1 MLDNTILSEITW
13 VVSVELLLL
22 AAVNLGYNPWV
33 RLGLAVRKLV
43 DVSYTQISNSYLSS
57 YLSSRILFAVS
68 ATSTLLSLVYLF
80 STVI

>member
-1 MLDNTILSEITW
+1 MSEITW
-13 VVSVELLLL
+13 VVSIELLLL
-22 AAVNLGYNPWV
+22 AAVNPGHNPWV

-57 YLSSRILFAVS
+57 YLSSRIPFAVS

-80 STVI
+80 STII

>member
-1 MLDNTILSEITW
+1 MSEITW
-13 VVSVELLLL
+13 VVSIELLLL
-22 AAVNLGYNPWV
+22 AAVNPGHNPWV

-57 YLSSRILFAVS
+57 YLSSMIPFAVS

-80 STVI
+80 STII

>member
-1 MLDNTILSEITW
+1 MSEITW

-22 AAVNLGYNPWV
+22 AAVNPGHNPWV

-57 YLSSRILFAVS
+57 YLSSQIPFAVS
-68 ATSTLLSLVYLF
+68 ATFTLLSLVYLF

>member
-1 MLDNTILSEITW
+1 VLDNTILSEITW

-22 AAVNLGYNPWV
+22 ANPRHNPWV

-43 DVSYTQISNSYLSS
+43 NVSYTQISNSYLSS
-57 YLSSRILFAVS
+57 YLFSRIPFAVS

-80 STVI
+80 STLI